1 MRALK
6 LGPTVHRP
14 RGAAVNGNPLT
25 REHGPVIAVLG
36 AESTGKTTLA
46 AALAEALVAQGR
58 TATVVPEYLREFC
71 DAEGRTPRADE
82 QLGIAEEQWRRI
94 TEAAAGGRV
103 VFADTTM
110 LMTAVYSEFVFGDR
124 GLYEAALA
132 RQRGCALN
140 LLTGLDLPWRPDG
153 LQRDGAQ
160 VRAPVDALIRAALG
174 RAGLPFAVVYGQGE
188 ARMAQAL
195 AAVRQQLG
203 MRPPPTD
210 NDGPDAGSTLRLR
223 CRECMQPE
231 CEHRLFAAL
240 NRAMADP
247 A

>member
-1 MRALK
+1 MSDAA
-6 LGPTVHRP
+6 PTP
-14 RGAAVNGNPLT
+14 G
-25 REHGPVIAVLG
+25 HGPVIAVLG

-58 TATVVPEYLREFC
+58 PATVVTEYLREFC

-82 QLGIAEEQWRRI
+82 QRGIAEEQWRRI
-94 TEAAAGGRV
+94 NEAAASGRV
-103 VFADTTM
+103 VLADTTM

-124 GLYEAALA
+124 SLYEAALA
-132 RQRGCALN
+132 RQQACALN

-174 RAGLPFAVVYGQGE
+174 SAGLPFAVVYGQGE

-195 AAVRQQLG
+195 AAVRQRLG
-203 MRPPPTD
+203 MPRPPAEG
-210 NDGPDAGSTLRLR
+210 DGTDAGSTLRLR

-240 NRAMADP
+240 TRATADP